1 MKNYIYHNPRW
12 GKSRKSVEI
21 LNKENIQYTTIEYLK
36 EPLDKDTLN
45 KVFQKL
51 NMSPKDVLR
60 KNETEY
66 KENNI
71 NAIIDDDDKLIE
83 AIIKFPKI
91 LERPI
96 IIIDQKAVIG
106 RPPENIYDIIWF
118 TMAIISLTLMTPLP
132 STSPEHNWPSV
143 GFDCDIM
150 ILTTEITSLTLT

>member
-45 KVFQKL
+45 TVFQKL
-51 NMSPKDVLR
+51 NMSPKDALR

-71 NAIIDDDDKLIE
+71 NAIIDDDDKLID

-91 LERPI
+91 
-96 IIIDQKAVIG
+96 
-106 RPPENIYDIIWF
+106 W
-118 TMAIISLTLMTPLP
+118 
-132 STSPEHNWPSV
+132 
-143 GFDCDIM
+143 
-150 ILTTEITSLTLT
+150 

>member
-21 LNKENIQYTTIEYLK
+21 LNKENIKYTIIEYLK
-36 EPLDKDTLN
+36 YPLNRDMLT

-51 NMSPKDVLR
+51 NIKPKDALR
-60 KNETEY
+60 KNESEY

-71 NAIIDDDDKLIE
+71 ESLINNEDQLIE

-96 IIIDQKAVIG
+96 IIINERAVIG
-106 RPPENIYDIIWF
+106 RPPEKIYDIIWF
-118 TMAIISLTLMTPLP
+118 TMAIISLTLITPLL
-132 STSPEHNWPSV
+132 SISPEQSSPSV
-143 GFDCDIM
+143 GLNWDM
-150 ILTTEITSLTLT
+150 IILITAITSLTLT

>member
-1 MKNYIYHNPRW
+1 
-12 GKSRKSVEI
+12 
-21 LNKENIQYTTIEYLK
+21 
-36 EPLDKDTLN
+36 
-45 KVFQKL
+45 
-51 NMSPKDVLR
+51 MSPKDVLR

-106 RPPENIYDIIWF
+106 RPPENIYDII
-118 TMAIISLTLMTPLP
+118 
-132 STSPEHNWPSV
+132 
-143 GFDCDIM
+143 
-150 ILTTEITSLTLT
+150 

>member
-1 MKNYIYHNPRW
+1 
-12 GKSRKSVEI
+12 
-21 LNKENIQYTTIEYLK
+21 
-36 EPLDKDTLN
+36 
-45 KVFQKL
+45 
-51 NMSPKDVLR
+51 MSPKDMLR

-106 RPPENIYDIIWF
+106 RPPENIYDII
-118 TMAIISLTLMTPLP
+118 
-132 STSPEHNWPSV
+132 
-143 GFDCDIM
+143 
-150 ILTTEITSLTLT
+150 

>member
-91 LERPI
+91 LDRPI

-106 RPPENIYDIIWF
+106 RPPENIYDIMWF
-118 TMAIISLTLMTPLP
+118 TMAIISLTLITPLP
-132 STSPEHNWPSV
+132 STSP
-143 GFDCDIM
+143 
-150 ILTTEITSLTLT
+150 